1 MTVKELIEQLQQLDP
16 DLHVFVSGYEGGYN
30 DAGPIGPVME
40 IALDV
45 HKEWYYGKH
54 EEADTAYYVPDKSK
68 HTIVKGIIL

>member
-16 DLHVFVSGYEGGYN
+16 DLHVFVQGYEGGY
-30 DAGPIGPVME
+30 DYAGPIGDAKE

-45 HKEWYYGKH
+45 HSEWWYGKH
-54 EEADTAYYVPDKSK
+54 EDADTAYYVPDKSK